1 MTPRCVDAAAMV
13 RLLSVLLA
21 SAVGLSACAATE
33 TTEEAT
39 EEATEELAVQDD
51 LVTVAAQ
58 LQCDRQ
64 RFTFDSLDQL
74 DTLVDSSLEAAGVT
88 PDEFAEFEAEL
99 ADDADLRLAVLAEF
113 ETHCGS

>member
-33 TTEEAT
+33 TT